1 MRRIFPLLA
10 GLGLLLFL
18 NPQPGLSAEGSAQDQ
33 GIVAVVNG
41 KAIAAKALDEPRDDE
56 IYAREQQISELR
68 KKGLDEPVRRQEIY
82 ELEQRIFE
90 RKQKRLDEVIGQQLL
105 DEEAAKRGMSGEE
118 VLAKKAYSAV
128 PAVTEE
134 QVEKFYERYKHN
146 LVQRPAAELKEKGQE
161 NLGEISPDQREAEV
175 HRVVEWLRRVF
186 RRSSP
191 HLSSDSRSLWR
202 E

>member
-1 MRRIFPLLA
+1 
-10 GLGLLLFL
+10 
-18 NPQPGLSAEGSAQDQ
+18 
-33 GIVAVVNG
+33 
-41 KAIAAKALDEPRDDE
+41 
-56 IYAREQQISELR
+56 
-68 KKGLDEPVRRQEIY
+68 
-82 ELEQRIFE
+82 
-90 RKQKRLDEVIGQQLL
+90 
-105 DEEAAKRGMSGEE
+105 MSGEE

-202 E
+202 EPLSKGQKPLR

>member
-1 MRRIFPLLA
+1 MSTEV
-10 GLGLLLFL
+10 
-18 NPQPGLSAEGSAQDQ
+18 Q
-33 GIVAVVNG
+33 
-41 KAIAAKALDEPRDDE
+41 
-56 IYAREQQISELR
+56 

-90 RKQKRLDEVIGQQLL
+90 RKQKMLDEVIGQQLL
-105 DEEAAKRGMSGEE
+105 DAEAAKRGMSGEE
-118 VLAKKAYSAV
+118 VLAKEAYSAV

-175 HRVVEWLRRVF
+175 HRVVEGSGEYFDVPP
-186 RRSSP
+186 P
-191 HLSSDSRSLWR
+191 HLSSDSRSPWR
-202 E
+202 EPLSKGQKPLR